1 MVTMNRLVF
10 VGLTMAAAAC
20 GGDSK
25 QNGDGGRIDARIGP
39 DATPA
44 PYCSPKAGTNLKLTP
59 IVESGLELPVL
70 VTAPA
75 GDPRLFIVE
84 QPGRIRIVKD
94 GSLLEAPFLD
104 VEAATA
110 SRPVEERLVN
120 TGDEQG
126 LLGLAFHPDYATN
139 GRFFVH
145 YTANTAGD
153 PRSVVVSEFT
163 AEPGAD
169 TARATEKVLM
179 RIRHLRENH
188 NGGML
193 QFGPDG
199 YLYIAVGDGGGA
211 NHSEDGGPDEQRPD
225 SKLGVIL
232 RIDVNSGDPYGIP
245 STNPWAEAGGAPE
258 MFAWGLRNPWRFFI
272 DHETNNMFIGD
283 VGQGRYEEIDVVP
296 NGTPGLNFGWPF
308 CEGNRE
314 LVVEEDPD
322 NGPPIV
328 PPECDNSEHDTTAAL
343 IAYDQRGE
351 GNPCSVVGGP
361 TYRGTCIP
369 DLVGHTFFGDV
380 CTGSIQT
387 FEYRTGQTPD
397 VVDRSGDLGSQSRLS
412 NNFSSFGVDG
422 FGELYLTRLGRSDG
436 PAAVFRVEVE

>member
-1 MVTMNRLVF
+1 MAIMNRLVF
-10 VGLTMAAAAC
+10 AGMTMAAAAC
-20 GGDSK
+20 GSDNKLTGA
-25 QNGDGGRIDARIGP
+25 IDARIGP

-44 PYCSPKAGTNLKLTP
+44 PYCTAKSGTNLKLTP
-59 IVESGLELPVL
+59 IVEDGLELPVL

-75 GDPRLFIVE
+75 GDGRLFIVE

-94 GSLLEAPFLD
+94 GALLATPFLD

-126 LLGLAFHPDYATN
+126 LLGLAFHPDYASN

-145 YTANTAGD
+145 YTANTARD

-163 AEPGAD
+163 AEAGAD
-169 TARATEKVLM
+169 TARTTEKVLL
-179 RIRHLRENH
+179 RIRHNRENH

-193 QFGPDG
+193 QFGPDR

-211 NHSEDGGPDEQRPD
+211 NHSENGGPTEQTPD

-232 RIDVNSGDPYGIP
+232 RIDVNNGDPYGIP
-245 STNPWAEAGGAPE
+245 PTNPWAQSGGAPE
-258 MFAWGLRNPWRFFI
+258 MFAWGLRNPWRFHI
-272 DHETNNMFIGD
+272 DHDTNNMFIGD
-283 VGQGRYEEIDVVP
+283 VGQARYEEINVVP
-296 NGTPGLNFGWPF
+296 GGTPGLNFGWPF

-314 LVVEEDPD
+314 LVVEEDPQ

-328 PPECDNSEHDTTAAL
+328 PPECDNSEHGTTGAL
-343 IAYDQRGE
+343 IAYDQRTAD
-351 GNPCSVVGGP
+351 NPCSVVGGP
-361 TYRGTCIP
+361 TYRGTCMT

-380 CTGSIQT
+380 CTGKVQT
-387 FEYRTGQTPD
+387 FEYEPGQTPD
-397 VVDRSGDLGSQSRLS
+397 VIDRSDDLGTGPLAQNL
-412 NNFSSFGVDG
+412 SSFGVDG
-422 FGELYLTRLGRSDG
+422 FGELYVTRLGRSG
-436 PAAVFRVEVE
+436 GGSGAVYRIEVE

>member
-1 MVTMNRLVF
+1 VIMNRLVF
-10 VGLTMAAAAC
+10 VGMTMAAAAC

-25 QNGDGGRIDARIGP
+25 QNGDGGSRIDGRIGP

-59 IVESGLELPVL
+59 IVEGGLELPVL
-70 VTAPA
+70 VTAPT
-75 GDPRLFIVE
+75 GDPRLFVLE

-126 LLGLAFHPDYATN
+126 LLGLAFHPDYASN

-145 YTANTAGD
+145 YTANTARD

-169 TARATEKVLM
+169 AARTTEKVLL
-179 RIRHLRENH
+179 RIPHNRDNH
-188 NGGML
+188 NGGMV

-211 NHSEDGGPDEQRPD
+211 NHSEDGGPTTQNPD

-245 STNPWAEAGGAPE
+245 ASNPWAQSGGAPE

-272 DHETNNMFIGD
+272 DHQTNNMFIGD
-283 VGQGRYEEIDVVP
+283 VGQGRYEEINVVP
-296 NGTPGLNFGWPF
+296 NGAPGLNFGWPY

-314 LVVEEDPD
+314 LDVRDDPRD
-322 NGPPIV
+322 GPPIV
-328 PPECDNSEHDTTAAL
+328 PPECDNSEHDTTAPL
-343 IAYDQRGE
+343 IAYDQRGD

-380 CTGSIQT
+380 CTGRIET
-387 FEYRTGQTPD
+387 FEYQAGQTPE
-397 VVDRSGDLGSQSRLS
+397 VVDRSGDLGSPGRLAQ
-412 NNFSSFGVDG
+412 NFSSFGVDG
-422 FGELYLTRLGRSDG
+422 FGELYVTRLGRSDG
-436 PAAVFRVEVE
+436 PAAVFRIEVE